1 MIKDGEFLEWAN
13 FSGHKYGTP
22 ALPVEAA
29 LASGKNALL
38 EIEIEGARQ
47 IRRSRPEALL
57 IFLKPPSFEEL
68 EERIRGR
75 KTDSEERIQ
84 ARLSLAREEMAA
96 AQEFD
101 HVVVN
106 HRVEEVVAAL
116 VSLAAR
122 KA

>member
-1 MIKDGEFLEWAN
+1 
-13 FSGHKYGTP
+13 
-22 ALPVEAA
+22 
-29 LASGKNALL
+29 GKNALL

-96 AQEFD
+96 APEFD